1 MRIRKRV
8 SKKASTSSP
17 QPTKEIVSMMERSD
31 LLSTAAKVAAEAT
44 VAGGKKSGST
54 AGMTHLRQ
62 QQLQQQLMGQTYNTN
77 NNALAGQNMS
87 TDEHLQHQQVL
98 HQQQQQRQR
107 IAMMRHQ
114 SSSPSSGPNSHALHN
129 TMGPTTTVTFG
140 SHGSV
145 TTSLEADKA
154 SLHHHTI
161 PPNNLLENESDYLSQ
176 KIQIQRNLEPDSN
189 LSSLNFLPA
198 HWNTQ
203 FIPRNIDPPHDP
215 ASSSSLF
222 RPSISGGSSPVN
234 DDNIDVFTSKLK
246 VIQDPVSSATT
257 RSSAAPVVALVTS
270 SSYQQPS
277 LGPNFLASSLRRQEV
292 HQNPQEELLRNF
304 QQQQQLY
311 QQQLRAQAEEQKLI
325 QEQQQRQ
332 QQQNNDNNNNNN
344 NDDGNL
350 LFHLPLSSDLEP
362 TPFPD

>member
-1 MRIRKRV
+1 MM
-8 SKKASTSSP
+8 ASSGLP
-17 QPTKEIVSMMERSD
+17 
-31 LLSTAAKVAAEAT
+31 TAAIVAAEAIMT
-44 VAGGKKSGST
+44 EGKKSGSS

-62 QQLQQQLMGQTYNTN
+62 QQLQRQLMGQKYSPPSNNNT
-77 NNALAGQNMS
+77 NNALAGQNMT
-87 TDEHLQHQQVL
+87 TDQHLQHQQLL
-98 HQQQQQRQR
+98 HQQHQQRQR

-129 TMGPTTTVTFG
+129 TMEPTTTVTFG

-161 PPNNLLENESDYLSQ
+161 PPNNLLEKESDYLSQ

-222 RPSISGGSSPVN
+222 HPSISGGSSPVN
-234 DDNIDVFTSKLK
+234 DDNIDGFTSKLK
-246 VIQDPVSSATT
+246 VIQDPVSSTTT

-277 LGPNFLASSLRRQEV
+277 LGPNFVASSLRQQEV
-292 HQNPQEELLRNF
+292 QQNPQEELLRNF

-311 QQQLRAQAEEQKLI
+311 QQQLRAQAAEQKLI
-325 QEQQQRQ
+325 QEHQQRQ
-332 QQQNNDNNNNNN
+332 QQQHQQQQQQYNDSNNNNNN
-344 NDDGNL
+344 NNDDDGNL
-350 LFHLPLSSDLEP
+350 LFHLPLTSDLEP